1 MPRLMMS
8 PIVKR
13 LAALAFAA
21 TTALTTPAMA
31 QTLNIGIQNEP
42 NTMDPQ
48 WHLLGNNTQA
58 MRNIFETLVAR
69 DVNLQVIP
77 GLALSWKVIDDTT
90 WEFKLRPGVKFHDGS
105 DFTAEDVK
113 FTLARVSTLQ
123 GNPSSYAVYTS
134 QIKEVVIVDPL
145 TVRFITN
152 GSAPLLP
159 TNLSNV
165 FMMSSD
171 KGTQPTADFNN
182 GKAVIGTGPYKLT
195 GWAPG
200 TPQML
205 VRHDAYWGPK
215 PAWATVKISPIARD
229 PSRVAALLAGDV
241 DFINR
246 VPVADVA
253 RLKSDPKIKVFA
265 GASAYV
271 YMVYPEVGADQP
283 PGVKDNAGNPLPAN
297 PFRDARVRQAM
308 SLAINRD
315 ALVERVME
323 GLATKMTQPVPDS
336 MFGASPR
343 IAPAPY
349 NVERARALM
358 TEAGFPQGFQAEM
371 ACPNDRFP
379 NDSKICE
386 AVAQQYSRIGLK
398 VTLAAYPSA
407 VFFPRRA
414 KREFGLSMAGWGSLT
429 GEASYFHGAVIHTTD
444 KDKGLGAI
452 NVSGISDAEI
462 DGLIQQA
469 RPMLDEAKR
478 RAILEQVSEM
488 VVARNWVIPVLAFGT
503 VSAGRADKVAYTTR
517 ADEELMAVEITPAK

>member
-1 MPRLMMS
+1 MRFA
-8 PIVKR
+8 PI
-13 LAALAFAA
+13 LCLALAIS
-21 TTALTTPAMA
+21 LPAQA

-48 WHLLGNNTQA
+48 WHLLGNNTAA
-58 MRNIFETLVAR
+58 MRNMYDTLVGR
-69 DVNLQVIP
+69 DVNLQDVP
-77 GLALSWKVIDDTT
+77 SLALSWKVVDDTT
-90 WEFKLRPGVKFHDGS
+90 WEFKLRPGVAFHDGS
-105 DFTAEDVK
+105 PFTAEDVK
-113 FTLARVSTLQ
+113 FTLARIPTLQ
-123 GNPSSYAVYTS
+123 GNPSAYSVYTS
-134 QIKEVVIVDPL
+134 QIKETVVVDPL

-152 GSAPLLP
+152 GPAPLLP

-165 FMMSSD
+165 FMISGA
-171 KGTQPTADFNN
+171 KGVQPTADFNS
-182 GKAVIGTGPYKLT
+182 GKAANGTGPYKLVS
-195 GWAPG
+195 WSPG
-200 TPQML
+200 APQML
-205 VRHDAYWGPK
+205 TRNDAWWGGK
-215 PAWATVKISPIARD
+215 PEWAAVKIAPIPRD

-253 RLKSDPKIKVFA
+253 KLKTDPKLKVFS

-271 YMVYPEVGADQP
+271 YMVYPEVGLDQP
-283 PGVKDNAGNPLPAN
+283 PGVKDNAGNPLPQN

-323 GLATKMTQPVPDS
+323 GLAVKMSQPVPDG

-343 IAPAPY
+343 IAPSPF
-349 NVERARALM
+349 NPDRARALLA
-358 TEAGFPQGFQAEM
+358 EAGYPQGFQAELS
-371 ACPNDRFP
+371 CPNDRFP

-429 GEASYFHGAVIHTTD
+429 GEASYFLGAVIHSAD
-444 KDKGLGAI
+444 KDKGLGGI
-452 NVSGISDAEI
+452 NISGIADPEL
-462 DGLIQQA
+462 DKLIQEA
-469 RPMLDEAKR
+469 RPTLDAAKR
-478 RAILEQVSEM
+478 RAQLERISELT
-488 VVARNWVIPVLAFGT
+488 VERNWVIPVLAFGT
-503 VSAGRADKVAYTTR
+503 VSAGRADKVNYITR
-517 ADEELMAVEITPAK
+517 ADEETMAVEIRPSGK